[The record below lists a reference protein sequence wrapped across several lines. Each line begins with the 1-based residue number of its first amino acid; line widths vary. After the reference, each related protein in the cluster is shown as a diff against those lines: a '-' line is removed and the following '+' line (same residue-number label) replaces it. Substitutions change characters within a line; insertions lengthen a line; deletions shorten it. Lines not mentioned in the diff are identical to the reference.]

1 MNEPLDW
8 WGSLNHGGLLIAPDK
23 IISGFAATF
32 APLPIWQADRLRRA
46 LTAFDGSNEGLS
58 TLLDFMLQDLS
69 ALPDVEWHKAQGV
82 DASWSLR
89 SFTGALVKPRRLW
102 QGPQG
107 EVLPVFVPEDG
118 ASRQFAGRL
127 GVGRSRQLLSRVVEW
142 LRQKQQPLALVTNGR
157 QWRLVHAG
165 QDYEAWCEWDIDL
178 WFAEGQPG
186 PQVLAW
192 RQLLNRNALAAPAS
206 RAEARAESPLLAAIL
221 ASRKGQADL
230 SAVLG
235 ERVRQAVE
243 ELITASH
250 GAIEQ
255 AQQAGTAPAFTDL
268 YVAGS
273 RIVMRCIIT
282 LFAEA
287 RNLLPVD
294 HPIYQSAY
302 SLEGLRQSLDR
313 RASGRGNER
322 LAQGRS
328 AWPRLMAL
336 FGLIYHGSS
345 HQALPVPA
353 YSGGLF
359 EPGDPQS
366 SDGIS
371 RALALLEGTSNAIT
385 DRHVQHM
392 LRLLTRTKL
401 RVRQGRQNKLVD
413 APVDFSALSSEYIG
427 ILYEGLLDFEL
438 KQAAADD
445 PVVFLAVGNEPALT
459 LSQLE
464 GMDDA
469 VIQQLFEALK
479 KKDKTDA
486 GDDDGAG
493 DEAPEADAAD
503 EPIEDDPLDAL
514 EDDTSQDEALE
525 PTTESAPGV
534 QPEEGELALSADHL
548 ARAQAWLE
556 KAAVLAGL
564 VKKTRGRKAVATLD
578 DTEALAK
585 AARQLCARL
594 VAPGQFFLVRWGGTR
609 KGAGTFYT
617 RPQLAA
623 PTVRRTLQP
632 LAYDAV
638 RIEVHPRTGLTDAV
652 EWAPKRPEAIL
663 ALKVCDPAMGSGS
676 FLAGALRYLTDALV
690 ASLYHHKL
698 IERAEDGGVPR
709 MADGQISELL
719 SDELLKLHPAHE
731 GFEEALRAQLKRHIV
746 ERCLYGVDLDP
757 LAVELG
763 RMALWVETMDRDL
776 PFGFLDHKLKVG
788 NSLVGAWFDTYRDYP
803 AMAWAREGG
812 DKDYQ
817 KNKPGNLINHHY
829 VSNGKTLGDKFTA
842 AINARAKALP
852 EQIASQLSGQMNL
865 GAALEASDV
874 HDELLKVFKALHRL
888 PVHDSDKRAAMY
900 RDKVLNNPHY
910 HALKARMD
918 LWCALWFWPGEQID
932 LAPLPL
938 NFAQPTAASLEQAQH
953 VARQRR
959 FFHWELEFPDVFTAS
974 QLGFDAILGN
984 PPWEIQKPNS
994 KEFFS
999 NHDPLYRAYGKQ
1011 EALSKQLDY
1020 FRSLPELEHQWI
1032 AYNAGI
1038 KGMSNWVKCVGQPF
1052 GDRVST
1058 DKDGKKK
1065 HDLNLGGR
1073 GKNGF
1078 AESARL
1084 HKTWQQQ
1091 RSKRKGFADPA
1102 HPFLRQGSADLNTYK
1117 MFLELSHG
1125 LMRAQGRLGMIV
1137 PSGIYTDK
1145 GTTNLRELFLDHCDW
1160 QWLFGFENRE
1170 GIFDIHRS
1178 FKFCPLIVQKG
1189 GTTQAIRAAFM
1200 HRNVDDWTQAE
1211 RHVLAYPRERVLEFS
1226 PYSKAILEIRSEQD
1240 LRVLQKIYANGVL
1253 LGDQSERGWGVK
1265 YATEFHMTNDSK
1277 LFPPRPKWEAQGY
1290 QPDEYGHWLKGP
1302 WQAYAGPAN
1311 ILDRESGLV
1320 LSRDGAQALRV
1331 DDMEGVALPLY
1342 EGRMIGQF
1350 DFSEKGWVSG
1360 KGRSAVWRELPFEDK
1375 VLEPQYLAGLQ
1386 DVCESAKSNLNPKI
1400 AYMRIGSA
1408 TNSRTA
1414 ISSFLDVYPAGDS
1427 VFFFRPWKRS
1437 YLTSMMVSSN
1447 LNALAYDYHLRNR
1460 VGGLNLS
1467 EFIMVE
1473 TSAVPADKLLRD
1485 ELVQAVAKLALCSQS
1500 QAIAWQSLMAESPSL
1515 EDTAKRKGWRHAWAV
1530 TNHERVR
1537 LRALVDACFA
1547 YFYGLSEFE
1556 FAFVLSDCDRS
1567 GLDLNATHA
1576 EGQLDPKG
1584 FWRVEKDQPPEL
1596 RHTVLS
1602 FIAFKDLAT
1611 KGIDAFL
1618 AQNDGEGWLIPETLR
1633 LADYGLGHDE
1643 RAQVPQPVAS
1653 RLGPRFLDWQVGED
1667 VERSW
1672 QECAAHAELIR
1683 RIVPLQDPTDN
1694 TGGPYPMA
1702 PPAEE
1707 ETAHH
1712 QQEGLF

>member
-1 MNEPLDW
+1 MNNNIEW
-8 WGSLNHGGLLIAPDK
+8 WSSLNHGGLLISPDK
-23 IISGFAATF
+23 ISTAFGTELP
-32 APLPIWQADRLRRA
+32 PLPLWQADKLRRA
-46 LTAFDGSNEGLS
+46 LTAFDGTNERLS

-69 ALPDVEWHKAQGV
+69 SLPDGEWQKAQDV
-82 DASWSLR
+82 DARWTLR
-89 SFTGALVKPRRLW
+89 SFTGALVKPRRVW

-107 EVLPVFVPEDG
+107 EVLPVFVPEEG

-142 LRQKQQPLALVTNGR
+142 MRQKQQPLALVTNGR

-178 WFAEGQPG
+178 WFVEGLPG
-186 PQVLAW
+186 PQVMAW
-192 RQLLNRNALAAPAS
+192 RQLLSRDTLIAPTAKG
-206 RAEARAESPLLAAIL
+206 ESTLLGAIL

-255 AQQAGTAPAFTDL
+255 AQQAGTAPAFADL

-294 HPIYQSAY
+294 NPIYQRAY

-328 AWPRLMAL
+328 AWPRLIAL
-336 FGLIYHGSS
+336 FDLVYHGSS
-345 HQALPVPA
+345 HEALPVPQ

-366 SDGIS
+366 QDGIS
-371 RALALLEGTSNAIT
+371 RALALLESPGNAIT
-385 DRHVQHM
+385 DRQVQHM
-392 LRLLTRTKL
+392 LRLLTRTRL
-401 RVRQGRQNKLVD
+401 RVRQGRKNTLVD

-438 KQAAADD
+438 KQAADGD

-464 GMDDA
+464 DMDDA
-469 VIQQLFEALK
+469 VIKQLFEALK
-479 KKDKTDA
+479 KKDKPVVGDGDAGGEDPEDAEAPDEQTDA
-486 GDDDGAG
+486 D
-493 DEAPEADAAD
+493 PAD
-503 EPIEDDPLDAL
+503 EPPEGDAEEEAEVIDPDED
-514 EDDTSQDEALE
+514 
-525 PTTESAPGV
+525 
-534 QPEEGELALSADHL
+534 LALSADHL
-548 ARAQAWLE
+548 ARAQTWLE
-556 KAAVLAGL
+556 KAAVLAGQ
-564 VKKTRGRKAVATLD
+564 VKKPRGRKPAGGAD
-578 DTEALAK
+578 EAEALAK
-585 AARQLCARL
+585 AAKQLCARL

-638 RIEVHPRTGLTDAV
+638 RTEVDARTGLDTVV
-652 EWAPKRPEAIL
+652 EWVPKRPEAIL

-676 FLAGALRYLTDALV
+676 FLAGALRYMTDALV
-690 ASLYHHKL
+690 ASLFHHKL
-698 IERAEDGGVPR
+698 IERGEDGSVPR

-719 SDELLKLHPAHE
+719 SDELLKLNPAHE

-803 AMAWAREGG
+803 AMAWEREGG

-817 KNKPGNLINHHY
+817 KDKPSNLVNHFY
-829 VSNGKTLGDKFTA
+829 VNANGKKRGDKFTA
-842 AINARAKALP
+842 AINNRGKAVP
-852 EQIASQLSGQMNL
+852 EQLQAQIAGQLNL
-865 GAALEASDV
+865 APALEASDV
-874 HDELLKVFKALHRL
+874 HDELLKVFRALHRL
-888 PVHDSDKRAAMY
+888 PVHDSDKRATMY

-918 LWCALWFWPGEQID
+918 LWCTLWFWPGEQID

-938 NFAQPTAASLEQAQH
+938 DFAQPKEAALALARDVAQTRH
-953 VARQRR
+953 
-959 FFHWELEFPDVFTAS
+959 FFHWELEFPDVFTAG

-1011 EALSKQLDY
+1011 EALVKQLDY
-1020 FRSLPELEHQWI
+1020 FHNLPELEHEWI

-1052 GDRVST
+1052 GDRVTT

-1073 GKNGF
+1073 GQNSFVG
-1078 AESARL
+1078 SARL
-1084 HKTWQQQ
+1084 HLKWQQQ
-1091 RSKRKGFADPA
+1091 RSKRKGFADPV
-1102 HPFLRQGSADLNTYK
+1102 HPFVHQGSADLNTYK
-1117 MFLELSHG
+1117 MFLELSHA
-1125 LMRAQGRLGMIV
+1125 LMRPQGRMGMIV

-1160 QWLFGFENRE
+1160 QWLFGFENSE
-1170 GIFDIHRS
+1170 SIFDIHKS
-1178 FKFCPLIVQKG
+1178 YKFCPMVIQKG
-1189 GTTQAIRAAFM
+1189 GSTSAIRTAFM
-1200 HRNVDDWTQAE
+1200 HSDVDDWAHAE
-1211 RHVLAYPRERVLEFS
+1211 RHVQAYPRERVLEFS
-1226 PYSKAILEIRSEQD
+1226 PISKTILEIRSNKD
-1240 LRVLQKIYANGVL
+1240 LLVLQRIYANGVL
-1253 LGDQSERGWGVK
+1253 LGDHSESGWGVE
-1265 YATEFHMTNDSK
+1265 YAREFDMTNDSK
-1277 LFPPRPKWEAQGY
+1277 LFPTRTKWEEQGY
-1290 QPDEYGHWLKGP
+1290 RPDEHGYWLKGP
-1302 WQAYAGPAN
+1302 WQPYAGPRS
-1311 ILDRESGLV
+1311 ILQRPSSTV
-1320 LSRDGAQALRV
+1320 LSDDGCQSL
-1331 DDMEGVALPLY
+1331 DLEQIEGVALATYNAKMFELW
-1342 EGRMIGQF
+1342 
-1350 DFSEKGWVSG
+1350 DHSSSGWVSG
-1360 KGRSAVWRELPFEDK
+1360 KGRGAVWADLGFPK
-1375 VLEPQYLAGLQ
+1375 VLRPEYLMALDDYSANIQKRARGK
-1386 DVCESAKSNLNPKI
+1386 VCFKDIS
-1400 AYMRIGSA
+1400 
-1408 TNSRTA
+1408 TA
-1414 ISSFLDVYPAGDS
+1414 IHKRTMMAALIPDLPAVNAS
-1427 VFFFRPWKRS
+1427 PV
-1437 YLTSMMVSSN
+1437 LTCSP
-1447 LNALAYDYHLRNR
+1447 
-1460 VGGLNLS
+1460 GLS
-1467 EFIMVE
+1467 IE
-1473 TSAVPADKLLRD
+1473 TL
-1485 ELVQAVAKLALCSQS
+1485 QAVVGSFVFDYVAKFKIGYLHLNYFIIEECPLVRPERLETVAHRLSGMALRLGC
-1500 QAIAWQSLMAESPSL
+1500 PSEL
-1515 EDTAKRKGWRHAWAV
+1515 FAPLWTERSEWFNTKPWRGLWAV
-1530 TNHERVR
+1530 TAHERLR
-1537 LRALVDACFA
+1537 LKCVLDACMA
-1547 YFYGLSEFE
+1547 YTYGLTYEDFQWLLLETDHPASFL
-1556 FAFVLSDCDRS
+1556 ASKKNTKK
-1567 GLDLNATHA
+1567 LD
-1576 EGQLDPKG
+1576 QKR
-1584 FWRVEKDQPPEL
+1584 FWRIDKELDPEL

-1602 FIAFKDLAT
+1602 QVAFHDLLQR
-1611 KGIDAFL
+1611 GVDEFL
-1618 AQNDGEGWLIPETLR
+1618 SQNDGEGWLIPEQLR
-1633 LADYGLGHDE
+1633 LADFGLGRDDRSNESH
-1643 RAQVPQPVAS
+1643 AVAS
-1653 RLGPRFLDWQVGED
+1653 RLGPRFLDWQLEED
-1667 VERSW
+1667 TVISW
-1672 QECAAHAELIR
+1672 KECAAHAELIR
-1683 RIVPLQDPTDN
+1683 RIVPLQDPTDDASS
-1694 TGGPYPMA
+1694 TVLLA
-1702 PPAEE
+1702 AEE
-1707 ETAHH
+1707 PAVYK
-1712 QQEGLF
+1712 QGDLI

>member
-1 MNEPLDW
+1 MNEHIDW

-23 IISGFAATF
+23 ITSGFTADLP
-32 APLPIWQADRLRRA
+32 PLALWQADRLRRA
-46 LTAFDGSNEGLS
+46 LTAFDGSNERLGA
-58 TLLDFMLQDLS
+58 LLDFMLQDM
-69 ALPDVEWHKAQGV
+69 AGLPEGEWQKAKDV
-82 DASWSLR
+82 DARWSLR
-89 SFTGALVKPRRLW
+89 SFTGAVVKPRRLW
-102 QGPQG
+102 EGPLG
-107 EVLPVFVPEDG
+107 EALPVFVPEDG
-118 ASRQFAGRL
+118 ASRQFIGRL

-165 QDYEAWCEWDIDL
+165 QDYDAWCEWDVDL
-178 WFAEGQPG
+178 WFVEGQPG

-192 RQLLNRNALAAPAS
+192 RQLLNRDALVAPS
-206 RAEARAESPLLAAIL
+206 ARTEGSLLAAIL

-250 GAIEQ
+250 SAIEQ
-255 AQQAGTAPAFTDL
+255 AQQAGTALAFSDL

-345 HQALPVPA
+345 HQALPVPQ

-366 SDGIS
+366 ADSIS

-385 DRHVQHM
+385 DRQVQHM

-469 VIQQLFEALK
+469 VIKQLFEALK
-479 KKDKTDA
+479 KKDKA
-486 GDDDGAG
+486 AASDDDGPGEEAEEP
-493 DEAPEADAAD
+493 DEEDAPEEA
-503 EPIEDDPLDAL
+503 
-514 EDDTSQDEALE
+514 DDTGADDDAPETDAEAEAE
-525 PTTESAPGV
+525 PQA
-534 QPEEGELALSADHL
+534 EEELTLSADHL
-548 ARAQAWLE
+548 ARAQTWLE

-564 VKKTRGRKAVATLD
+564 VKKPRGRKAAGVGD
-578 DTEALAK
+578 DTAALAK

-632 LAYDAV
+632 LVYDAV
-638 RIEVHPRTGLTDAV
+638 RTEMDTRTGLTEAV
-652 EWAPKRPEAIL
+652 EWAPKRPDAIL

-698 IERAEDGGVPR
+698 IERAENGGVPR

-719 SDELLKLHPAHE
+719 SDELLKLNPAHE

-803 AMAWAREGG
+803 AMAWQREGG

-829 VSNGKTLGDKFTA
+829 VAVNGKKLGDKFTA
-842 AINARAKALP
+842 AINARAKAVP
-852 EQIASQLSGQMNL
+852 EQMAAQLAGQMSL
-865 GAALEASDV
+865 GATLEASDV
-874 HDELLKVFKALHRL
+874 HDELLKVFRALHRL

-918 LWCALWFWPGEQID
+918 LWCALWFWPGEEIEQ
-932 LAPLPL
+932 APLPL
-938 NFAQPTAASLEQAQH
+938 NFVQPTPAALDQAQQ

-959 FFHWELEFPDVFTAS
+959 FFHWELEFPDVFTAG
-974 QLGFDAILGN
+974 QPGFDAMLGN

-1011 EALSKQLDY
+1011 EALGKQLDY
-1020 FRSLPELEHQWI
+1020 FRSLPELEHQWV

-1052 GDRVST
+1052 GDRVTT

-1073 GKNGF
+1073 GKNSF
-1078 AESARL
+1078 AESAQL
-1084 HKTWQQQ
+1084 HKKWQQQ

-1102 HPFLRQGSADLNTYK
+1102 HPFLYQGSADLNTYK
-1117 MFLELSHG
+1117 MFLELSHA
-1125 LMRAQGRLGMIV
+1125 LMRPQARMGMIV

-1145 GTTNLRELFLDHCDW
+1145 GTTSLRELFLDHCDW

-1178 FKFCPLIVQKG
+1178 FKFCPLIIQKG

-1200 HRNVDDWTQAE
+1200 HRNVDDWAQAE
-1211 RHVLAYPRERVLEFS
+1211 RHVLAYPREQVLEFS
-1226 PYSKAILEIRSEQD
+1226 PYSKAILEIRSLQD
-1240 LRVLQKIYANGVL
+1240 LRVLQKIYAHGVL
-1253 LGDQSERGWGVK
+1253 LGDQSELGWGVK

-1277 LFPPRPKWEAQGY
+1277 LFPPRPKWEARDY

-1302 WQAYAGPAN
+1302 WQPYAGPAD
-1311 ILDRESGLV
+1311 ILGREPGVV

-1331 DDMEGVALPLY
+1331 EQIEDVALPLFQGGMVNIY
-1342 EGRMIGQF
+1342 DKNASGYVAKVSAQASWQSM
-1350 DFSEKGWVSG
+1350 DFQAKE
-1360 KGRSAVWRELPFEDK
+1360 
-1375 VLEPQYLAGLQ
+1375 VLPQYLIGRQDCLDRGDRYHAGLKLAFR
-1386 DVCESAKSNLNPKI
+1386 DIARNTDTRSA
-1400 AYMRIGSA
+1400 IGSLIDGFPCGNTLGVFSGSA
-1408 TNSRTA
+1408 ESVAAVSLAFSSIPFDWLVRKRLGGTHINLFVAEECAASELFRRGIVDYAEQYLGLVFPDALSARAWLEFDYVLPKQRSWRRNWA
-1414 ISSFLDVYPAGDS
+1414 ITMHERARRKAML
-1427 VFFFRPWKRS
+1427 
-1437 YLTSMMVSSN
+1437 
-1447 LNALAYDYHLRNR
+1447 
-1460 VGGLNLS
+1460 
-1467 EFIMVE
+1467 E
-1473 TSAVPADKLLRD
+1473 
-1485 ELVQAVAKLALCSQS
+1485 AVAFCFFGLAVEDAVQMLQGVDLPSTLLKNEAFCK
-1500 QAIAWQSLMAESPSL
+1500 SLDS
-1515 EDTAKRKGWRHAWAV
+1515 R
-1530 TNHERVR
+1530 
-1537 LRALVDACFA
+1537 
-1547 YFYGLSEFE
+1547 
-1556 FAFVLSDCDRS
+1556 
-1567 GLDLNATHA
+1567 
-1576 EGQLDPKG
+1576 G
-1584 FWRVEKDQPPEL
+1584 FWRIDKDKEPEL

-1602 FIAFKDLAT
+1602 LVALHDLES
-1611 KGIDAFL
+1611 KGAEAFL
-1618 AQNDGEGWLIPETLR
+1618 AQNDGEGWLIPETLC

-1643 RAQVPQPVAS
+1643 RAKTPQPVAS
-1653 RLGPRFLDWQVGED
+1653 RLGPRFLDWQLGED

-1683 RIVPLQDPTDN
+1683 RIVPLQDTTEI
-1694 TGGPYPMA
+1694 TGGPSNMA
-1702 PPAEE
+1702 PPAVE
-1707 ETAHH
+1707 ETATY

>member
-1 MNEPLDW
+1 MNHNIEW
-8 WGSLNHGGLLIAPDK
+8 WSSLNHGGLLISPDK
-23 IISGFAATF
+23 ITATF
-32 APLPIWQADRLRRA
+32 AAELPPLPVWQADKLRRA
-46 LTAFDGSNEGLS
+46 LTAFDGTNDRLS
-58 TLLDFMLQDLS
+58 ALLDFMLQDLS
-69 ALPDVEWHKAQGV
+69 ALPEGEWQKAQGV
-82 DASWSLR
+82 DARWALR
-89 SFTGALVKPRRLW
+89 SFTGALVKPRRVW
-102 QGPQG
+102 HGPQG

-165 QDYEAWCEWDIDL
+165 QDYDAWCEWDIDL
-178 WFAEGQPG
+178 WFVEGLPG
-186 PQVLAW
+186 PQVMAW
-192 RQLLNRNALAAPAS
+192 RQLLCRDALAAPT
-206 RAEARAESPLLAAIL
+206 EKAESPLLGAIL

-230 SAVLG
+230 SALLG
-235 ERVRQAVE
+235 ERVRQGVE

-250 GAIEQ
+250 SAIEQ
-255 AQQAGTAPAFTDL
+255 TQQAGTAPAFADL

-294 HPIYQSAY
+294 NPIYQGAY

-336 FGLIYHGSS
+336 FGLVYHGSS
-345 HQALPVPA
+345 HEALPVPQ

-366 SDGIS
+366 EDGIS
-371 RALALLEGTSNAIT
+371 RALALLESPGNAIT
-385 DRHVQHM
+385 DRQVQHM
-392 LRLLTRTKL
+392 LRLLTRTRL
-401 RVRQGRQNKLVD
+401 RVRQGRKNTLVD

-427 ILYEGLLDFEL
+427 VLYEGLLDFEL

-445 PVVFLAVGNEPALT
+445 PVIFLAVGNEPALT

-469 VIQQLFEALK
+469 TIKQLFEVLK
-479 KKDKTDA
+479 KKDKPDA
-486 GDDDGAG
+486 GEDDAGG
-493 DEAPEADAAD
+493 DESEEPELPDEPFEVDATDGQPEPEAEAEPEVIESDD
-503 EPIEDDPLDAL
+503 EL
-514 EDDTSQDEALE
+514 
-525 PTTESAPGV
+525 V
-534 QPEEGELALSADHL
+534 LSADHL
-548 ARAQAWLE
+548 ARAQTWLE

-564 VKKTRGRKAVATLD
+564 VKKPRGRKPAGSVE

-594 VAPGQFFLVRWGGTR
+594 VAPGQFYLVRWGGTR

-632 LAYDAV
+632 LAYDAI
-638 RIEVHPRTGLTDAV
+638 RTEVDERTGLDTVV
-652 EWAPKRPEAIL
+652 EWVPKRPEAIL

-676 FLAGALRYLTDALV
+676 FLASALRYLTDALV
-690 ASLYHHKL
+690 ASLHHHKL

-709 MADGQISELL
+709 MADGQISEVL
-719 SDELLKLHPAHE
+719 SDELLKLNPAHE
-731 GFEEALRAQLKRHIV
+731 GFEEFLRAQLKRHIV

-817 KNKPGNLINHHY
+817 KDKPGNLVNHLY
-829 VSNGKTLGDKFTA
+829 MNVKGKKLGDKFTA
-842 AINARAKALP
+842 AINNQGKAVP
-852 EQIASQLSGQMNL
+852 EQLRAQLAGQMNL
-865 GAALEASDV
+865 GSATEASDV
-874 HDELLKVFKALHRL
+874 HDDLLKVFRALHRL

-900 RDKVLNNPHY
+900 RDKMLNNPHY

-932 LAPLPL
+932 LAPLPFD
-938 NFAQPTAASLEQAQH
+938 FAQPNEAALALGREVAQK
-953 VARQRR
+953 RR
-959 FFHWELEFPDVFTAS
+959 FFHWELEFPDVFTAG
-974 QLGFDAILGN
+974 QPGFDAVLGN

-1011 EALSKQLDY
+1011 EALARQLDY
-1020 FRSLPELEHQWI
+1020 FKSLPELEHQWI
-1032 AYNAGI
+1032 SYNAGI

-1052 GDRVST
+1052 GDRVT
-1058 DKDGKKK
+1058 NDKDGKKK

-1073 GKNGF
+1073 GQNGF

-1084 HKTWQQQ
+1084 HAKWKAQ
-1091 RSKRKGFADPA
+1091 RGKRKGFADPA
-1102 HPFLRQGSADLNTYK
+1102 HPFVHQGSADLNTYK
-1117 MFLELSHG
+1117 MFLELSHA
-1125 LMRAQGRLGMIV
+1125 LMRPQGRMGMIV

-1170 GIFDIHRS
+1170 KVFDIDSR

-1200 HRNVDDWTQAE
+1200 HRNVDDWTNAE

-1226 PYSKAILEIRSEQD
+1226 PYSKAILEIRSDQD

-1277 LFPPRPKWEAQGY
+1277 LFPPLAKWKEKGY
-1290 QPDEYGHWLKGP
+1290 RPDEYGHWLKGEWRP
-1302 WQAYAGPAN
+1302 YAGPSS
-1311 ILDRESGLV
+1311 ILDRETGLV
-1320 LSRDGAQALRV
+1320 LSQDGTHAMHLDDLRD
-1331 DDMEGVALPLY
+1331 VALPLY

-1360 KGRSAVWRELPFEDK
+1360 SGRSAVWRDIPIERK
-1375 VLEPQYLAGLQ
+1375 VLEPQYLMSSADYLAAVDKAGEKKAIRGLKVGFM
-1386 DVCESAKSNLNPKI
+1386 DVS
-1400 AYMRIGSA
+1400 SA
-1408 TNSRTA
+1408 TNSRSM
-1414 ISSFLDVYPAGDS
+1414 ISSALWDRPCGNKVPILS
-1427 VFFFRPWKRS
+1427 VRGGVPLAMGLLAS
-1437 YLTSMMVSSN
+1437 
-1447 LNALAYDYHLRNR
+1447 LNSAVFDFALRNR
-1460 VGGLNLS
+1460 LGGLTINY
-1467 EFIMVE
+1467 FIAE
-1473 TSAVPADKLLRD
+1473 
-1485 ELVQAVAKLALCSQS
+1485 
-1500 QAIAWQSLMAESPSL
+1500 ESPLPVPDSFTPAMVQKIFAL
-1515 EDTAKRKGWRHAWAV
+1515 ASSAHPSFAASQQALGARRMRAALTP
-1530 TNHERVR
+1530 HERLR
-1537 LRALVDACFA
+1537 LRAVLDAVLFSL
-1547 YFYGLSEFE
+1547 FGLSQDD
-1556 FAFVLSDCDRS
+1556 AKHVLAECDLPIPMYS
-1567 GLDLNATHA
+1567 GAPARTLN
-1576 EGQLDPKG
+1576 PKG
-1584 FWRVEKDQPPEL
+1584 LWRLDKSVEPEL
-1596 RHTVLS
+1596 RQTVLALV
-1602 FIAFKDLAT
+1602 AFHDLQAR
-1611 KGIDAFL
+1611 GLEGFL
-1618 AQNDGEGWLIPETLR
+1618 AQNDGDGWLLPDTLC
-1633 LADYGLGHDE
+1633 LADFGLGHDE

-1653 RLGPRFLDWQVGED
+1653 RLGPRFLDWQLGED
-1667 VERSW
+1667 VDRSW
-1672 QECAAHAELIR
+1672 EECAAHAALIR
-1683 RIVPLQDPTDN
+1683 RIVPLQYPTDDADG
-1694 TGGPYPMA
+1694 TA
-1702 PPAEE
+1702 LLAAEE
-1707 ETAHH
+1707 KANYK
-1712 QQEGLF
+1712 QGGLF

>member
-1 MNEPLDW
+1 MNNNIEW
-8 WGSLNHGGLLIAPDK
+8 WSSLNHGGLLISPERTTTNFGAV
-23 IISGFAATF
+23 
-32 APLPIWQADRLRRA
+32 LPALREWQTEKLRRA
-46 LTAFDGSNEGLS
+46 LTAFDGTNERLS
-58 TLLDFMLQDLS
+58 ALLDFMLQDLS
-69 ALPDVEWHKAQGV
+69 GLPETEWEKAQGV
-82 DASWSLR
+82 DARWTLR
-89 SFTGALVKPRRLW
+89 SFTGVQVKPRRVW

-107 EVLPVFVPEDG
+107 EVLPVFVPEEG

-178 WFAEGQPG
+178 WFVEGTPG
-186 PQVLAW
+186 PQVSAW
-192 RQLLNRNALAAPAS
+192 RHLLSRDALAAPAAQEQG
-206 RAEARAESPLLAAIL
+206 RLLSAIL

-250 GAIEQ
+250 SAIAQ
-255 AQQAGTAPAFTDL
+255 AQQAGAAPAFADL

-273 RIVMRCIIT
+273 RIIMRCIIT
-282 LFAEA
+282 FFAEA

-294 HPIYQSAY
+294 NPIYQRAY

-313 RASGRGNER
+313 RSSGRGNER

-328 AWPRLMAL
+328 AWPRVMAL

-345 HQALPVPA
+345 HEALPVPQ

-366 SDGIS
+366 KDGIS
-371 RALALLEGTSNAIT
+371 RALALLESASNAIT
-385 DRHVQHM
+385 DRQVHHI
-392 LRLLTRTKL
+392 LRLLTRTRV
-401 RVRQGRQNKLVD
+401 RVRQGHKNTLVD
-413 APVDFSALSSEYIG
+413 APVDFSTLSSEYIG

-438 KQAAADD
+438 KQAAEND

-459 LSQLE
+459 LSQLD

-469 VIQQLFEALK
+469 VIKQLFEALK
-479 KKDKTDA
+479 KKDKPDSS
-486 GDDDGAG
+486 DGAG
-493 DEAPEADAAD
+493 EGEDEVDEREEPEGGDETADVEVVDEASDEDAIGEAQA
-503 EPIEDDPLDAL
+503 DDPLP
-514 EDDTSQDEALE
+514 DE
-525 PTTESAPGV
+525 
-534 QPEEGELALSADHL
+534 ELVLSADHL

-564 VKKTRGRKAVATLD
+564 VKKPRGRKSGTGAD
-578 DTEALAK
+578 ESEALAK
-585 AARQLCARL
+585 AAKQLCARL
-594 VAPGQFFLVRWGGTR
+594 VAPGQFYLVRWGGTR

-623 PTVRRTLQP
+623 PTVLRTLQP

-638 RIEVHPRTGLTDAV
+638 RTEVDARTGLERVV
-652 EWAPKRPEAIL
+652 EWVPHHPEAIL
-663 ALKVCDPAMGSGS
+663 ALKVCDCAMGSGS

-690 ASLYHHKL
+690 ASLFHHKL
-698 IERAEDGGVPR
+698 IQRAHDGGVPR

-719 SDELLKLHPAHE
+719 SDEMLKLNPAHE

-788 NSLVGAWFDTYRDYP
+788 NALVGAWFDTYRDYP
-803 AMAWAREGG
+803 AMAWEREGG

-817 KNKPGNLINHHY
+817 KDKPGNLVNHWY
-829 VSNGKTLGDKFTA
+829 VNAKGKKLGDKFTA
-842 AINARAKALP
+842 AINARGKAVP
-852 EQIASQLSGQMNL
+852 EQLPTLINGQLSL
-865 GAALEASDV
+865 DAATDAGSV
-874 HDELLKVFKALHRL
+874 HDELLKVFRALHRL

-910 HALKARMD
+910 HALRARMD

-938 NFAQPTAASLEQAQH
+938 DFAQPKQATLRLAQD

-974 QLGFDAILGN
+974 RAGFDAMLGN

-1011 EALSKQLDY
+1011 EALTKQLDY
-1020 FRSLPELEHQWI
+1020 FKSLPELEHQWI

-1052 GDRVST
+1052 GDRVTT

-1073 GKNGF
+1073 GQNGF
-1078 AESARL
+1078 AESARV
-1084 HKTWQQQ
+1084 HAKWRAQ
-1091 RSKRKGFADPA
+1091 RGKRKGFADLA
-1102 HPFLRQGSADLNTYK
+1102 HPFVHQGSADLNTYK
-1117 MFLELSHG
+1117 MFLELSHA
-1125 LMRAQGRLGMIV
+1125 LMRPQGRMGMIV

-1160 QWLFGFENRE
+1160 QWLFCFENRAP
-1170 GIFDIHRS
+1170 IFDIHRS
-1178 FKFCPLIVQKG
+1178 FKFCPLVVQKG
-1189 GTTQAIRAAFM
+1189 GTTLAIRVAFM
-1200 HRNVDDWTQAE
+1200 HRNVDDWASAE

-1226 PYSKAILEIRSEQD
+1226 PYSKTILEIRNEQD

-1253 LGDQSERGWGVK
+1253 LGDQSERGWGVS
-1265 YATEFHMTNDSK
+1265 YATEFHMTSDSK
-1277 LFPPRPKWEAQGY
+1277 LFAPRSKWESQGFI
-1290 QPDEYGHWLKGP
+1290 QDEYGHWLKGAWKP
-1302 WQAYAGPAN
+1302 HYGGLS
-1311 ILDRESGLV
+1311 ILDRVPGQV
-1320 LSRDGAQALRV
+1320 LSSDGSMSMLI
-1331 DDMEGVALPLY
+1331 DGIEEVALPLMQ
-1342 EGRMIGQF
+1342 GVSIWQF
-1350 DFSEKGWVSG
+1350 DTSAKEYLSGANHRAKWMTSEFSECRLPRPQFLMGATEYAASTKSVQGANLVFRAVQNAANQRTFIASLSPRCPTG
-1360 KGRSAVWRELPFEDK
+1360 NSLAILEAGRWRNELIARCNAFLSDYALRPRMSQANLNWFVVAEMPVLPIQTEKVERFISSAVRALLFVGKTHAGECAEQQTFSWR
-1375 VLEPQYLAGLQ
+1375 
-1386 DVCESAKSNLNPKI
+1386 
-1400 AYMRIGSA
+1400 
-1408 TNSRTA
+1408 
-1414 ISSFLDVYPAGDS
+1414 
-1427 VFFFRPWKRS
+1427 RS
-1437 YLTSMMVSSN
+1437 
-1447 LNALAYDYHLRNR
+1447 
-1460 VGGLNLS
+1460 
-1467 EFIMVE
+1467 
-1473 TSAVPADKLLRD
+1473 
-1485 ELVQAVAKLALCSQS
+1485 
-1500 QAIAWQSLMAESPSL
+1500 
-1515 EDTAKRKGWRHAWAV
+1515 WAV
-1530 TNHERVR
+1530 TPHERVR
-1537 LRALVDACFA
+1537 VRAMLDAVIA
-1547 YFYGLSEFE
+1547 KSI
-1556 FAFVLSDCDRS
+1556 
-1567 GLDLNATHA
+1567 GLDFEEYKWVLREVDYPAA
-1576 EGQLDPKG
+1576 QLADRRFCEGLDTKG
-1584 FWRVEKDQPPEL
+1584 FWRVDRDSDPEL

-1602 FIAFKDLAT
+1602 LIAFRDLDRL
-1611 KGIDAFL
+1611 GIDTFL
-1618 AQNDGEGWLIPETLR
+1618 DQNDGEGWLLPESLR
-1633 LADYGLGHDE
+1633 LRDYALGHDE
-1643 RAQVPQPVAS
+1643 RATEHQLVAP
-1653 RLGPRFLDWQVGED
+1653 RLGSRFHDWQLGED
-1667 VERSW
+1667 IARSW

-1683 RIVPLQDPTDN
+1683 RIVPLQDASDN
-1694 TGGPYPMA
+1694 A
-1702 PPAEE
+1702 SSNAVLAAEE
-1707 ETAHH
+1707 KAVYK
-1712 QQEGLF
+1712 QEGLF

>member
-1 MNEPLDW
+1 MNNNITW
-8 WGSLNHGGLLIAPDK
+8 WSSLNHGGLLISPDK
-23 IISGFAATF
+23 VSTAFAAE
-32 APLPIWQADRLRRA
+32 LPALSTWHADKLRRA
-46 LTAFDGSNEGLS
+46 LTAFDGTNERLGA
-58 TLLDFMLQDLS
+58 LLDFMLQDLS
-69 ALPDVEWHKAQGV
+69 ALPEAEWQKAQGV
-82 DASWSLR
+82 DARWALR
-89 SFTGALVKPRRLW
+89 SFTGAVVKPRRLW
-102 QGPQG
+102 QGPHG

-127 GVGRSRQLLSRVVEW
+127 GVGRSRKLLSRVVEW

-178 WFAEGQPG
+178 WFVEGLPG

-192 RQLLNRNALAAPAS
+192 RYLLSVDALAAPTS
-206 RAEARAESPLLAAIL
+206 KGESVLLGAIL

-235 ERVRQAVE
+235 ERVRQGVE

-250 GAIEQ
+250 SAIEQ
-255 AQQAGTAPAFTDL
+255 AQQAGNAPAFADL

-294 HPIYQSAY
+294 NPIYQRAY
-302 SLEGLRQSLDR
+302 SLEGLRQSLER
-313 RASGRGNER
+313 RAGGRGNDR
-322 LAQGRS
+322 LSQGRS

-345 HQALPVPA
+345 HAALPVPQ

-359 EPGDPQS
+359 EPGDPNS
-366 SDGIS
+366 PDGIS
-371 RALALLEGTSNAIT
+371 RALALLESPGNAIN
-385 DRHVQHM
+385 DRKVQHM

-401 RVRQGRQNKLVD
+401 RVRQGRKNTLVD

-438 KQAAADD
+438 KQAALDD

-464 GMDDA
+464 GMSDA
-469 VIQQLFEALK
+469 VIKQLFEALK
-479 KKDKTDA
+479 KKDKPEVGEDDA
-486 GDDDGAG
+486 GDEEPDEA
-493 DEAPEADAAD
+493 EAPEEPTDADS
-503 EPIEDDPLDAL
+503 
-514 EDDTSQDEALE
+514 TDEALDGDAE
-525 PTTESAPGV
+525 TEAEV
-534 QPEEGELALSADHL
+534 AEPEEELAISADHL

-556 KAAVLAGL
+556 KAAVQAGL
-564 VKKTRGRKAVATLD
+564 VKKPRGRKPAGGTD
-578 DTEALAK
+578 DAEALAK
-585 AARQLCARL
+585 AAKQLCARL

-638 RIEVHPRTGLTDAV
+638 RTEVDARTGLETVV
-652 EWAPKRPEAIL
+652 EWVPKRPEAIL
-663 ALKVCDPAMGSGS
+663 ALKVCDCAMGSGS

-690 ASLYHHKL
+690 ASLFHHKL

-719 SDELLKLHPAHE
+719 SDELLKLNPAHE

-788 NSLVGAWFDTYRDYP
+788 NALVGAWFDTYRDYP
-803 AMAWAREGG
+803 AMAWEREGG

-817 KNKPGNLINHHY
+817 KDKPGNLVNHFY
-829 VSNGKTLGDKFTA
+829 VKANGKKLGDKFTA
-842 AINARAKALP
+842 AINTRAKAVPELLP
-852 EQIASQLSGQMNL
+852 TLINGQLSLDSATDAGN
-865 GAALEASDV
+865 V
-874 HDELLKVFKALHRL
+874 HDELLKVFRALHRL
-888 PVHDSDKRAAMY
+888 PVFESDKRAAMY

-938 NFAQPTAASLEQAQH
+938 DFAQPKPEVLALAQD

-974 QLGFDAILGN
+974 QPGFDAMLGN

-1011 EALSKQLDY
+1011 EALAKQLDY
-1020 FRSLPELEHQWI
+1020 FKSLPALEHQWI
-1032 AYNAGI
+1032 AYNAAI

-1052 GDRVST
+1052 GDRVTT
-1058 DKDGKKK
+1058 DKDSKKK

-1073 GKNGF
+1073 GANGF

-1084 HKTWQQQ
+1084 HAKWKAQ

-1102 HPFLRQGSADLNTYK
+1102 HPFVHQGSADLNTYK
-1117 MFLELSHG
+1117 MFLELSHA
-1125 LMRAQGRLGMIV
+1125 LMRPLGRMGMIV

-1200 HRNVDDWTQAE
+1200 HRNVDDWAYAE

-1226 PYSKAILEIRSEQD
+1226 PYSKAILEIRSDKD

-1265 YATEFHMTNDSK
+1265 YAREFDMTNDSK
-1277 LFPPRPKWEAQGY
+1277 LFPPRPKWEEQGFR
-1290 QPDEYGHWLKGP
+1290 QDEYGHWLKGP
-1302 WQAYAGPAN
+1302 WKDYTGAKNVLA
-1311 ILDRESGLV
+1311 RERGLV
-1320 LSRDGAQALRV
+1320 LSRDGAQALQV
-1331 DDMEGVALPLY
+1331 DDIEDVALPLY
-1342 EGRMIGQF
+1342 EGRMVGQF

-1360 KGRSAVWRELPFEDK
+1360 KGRSAVWRDLTWTEK
-1375 VLEPQYLAGLQ
+1375 RLEPQYLMGRTAALENGMLLGW
-1386 DVCESAKSNLNPKI
+1386 KNPILN
-1400 AYMRIGSA
+1400 IGSA
-1408 TNSRTA
+1408 TNSRSVIASLIREFPCNHSLNPITFGRPRLSLCA
-1414 ISSFLDVYPAGDS
+1414 PGVMNSFVFDYDV
-1427 VFFFRPWKRS
+1427 RQR
-1437 YLTSMMVSSN
+1437 L
-1447 LNALAYDYHLRNR
+1447 
-1460 VGGLNLS
+1460 GGLNLS
-1467 EFIMVE
+1467 FFVLDESVFPPSDM
-1473 TSAVPADKLLRD
+1473 SARLERCVLS
-1485 ELVQAVAKLALCSQS
+1485 LAACSES
-1500 QAIAWQSLMAESPSL
+1500 AAGAWESYS
-1515 EDTAKRKGWRHAWAV
+1515 DRSKSWRRLWAV
-1530 TNHERVR
+1530 TPHERLR
-1537 LRALVDACFA
+1537 LRVIADAVVA
-1547 YFYGLSEFE
+1547 HLYQLGWEEFLH
-1556 FAFVLSDCDRS
+1556 VLRDCDRPS
-1567 GLDLNATHA
+1567 SHYRELAGTF
-1576 EGQLDPKG
+1576 DPKG
-1584 FWRVEKDQPPEL
+1584 FWRVDKEHEPEL
-1596 RHTVLS
+1596 RQTVLALV
-1602 FIAFKDLAT
+1602 AFRDLQA
-1611 KGIDAFL
+1611 KGLDAFL
-1618 AQNDGEGWLIPETLR
+1618 EQNDGDGWLIPDTLR
-1633 LADYGLGHDE
+1633 LADFELGHDD
-1643 RAQVPQPVAS
+1643 RAREPQLVSS
-1653 RLGPRFLDWQVGED
+1653 RLGSRFLEWQLGED
-1667 VERSW
+1667 VGRSW
-1672 QECAAHAELIR
+1672 GECAAHAALIR
-1683 RIVPLQDPTDN
+1683 RIVPLQVPTDDAN
-1694 TGGPYPMA
+1694 STA
-1702 PPAEE
+1702 LLVAEE
-1707 ETAHH
+1707 PAVYK
-1712 QQEGLF
+1712 QGGLF